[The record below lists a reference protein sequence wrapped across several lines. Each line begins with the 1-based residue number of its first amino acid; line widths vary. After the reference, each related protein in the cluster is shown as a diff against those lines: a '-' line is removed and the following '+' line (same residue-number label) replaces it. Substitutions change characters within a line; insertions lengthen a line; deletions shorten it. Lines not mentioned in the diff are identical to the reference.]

1 MTLEAIKYVLYFVLG
16 GTIVAVTTYFGSEK
30 KGLLAAFFALFPFIT
45 AITLFT
51 VYSAAVLDAVTSYVK
66 GLIVLTPIWILYLA
80 CVMYLLPRYGF
91 WVALASGIIIYI
103 IFAVILVLKY
113 QF

>member
-1 MTLEAIKYVLYFVLG
+1 MTVEAIKYLLYFILG
-16 GTIVAVTTYFGSEK
+16 GAIVVVTTYFGSEK

-51 VYSAAVLDAVTSYVK
+51 VYSSAGLDAVTSYVK
-66 GLIVLTPIWILYLA
+66 GLILLTPIWILYLV
-80 CVMYLLPRYGF
+80 CILYILPRYGF
-91 WVALASGIIIYI
+91 WVALASGIAVYI
-103 IFAVILVLKY
+103 IFAFILVLRY